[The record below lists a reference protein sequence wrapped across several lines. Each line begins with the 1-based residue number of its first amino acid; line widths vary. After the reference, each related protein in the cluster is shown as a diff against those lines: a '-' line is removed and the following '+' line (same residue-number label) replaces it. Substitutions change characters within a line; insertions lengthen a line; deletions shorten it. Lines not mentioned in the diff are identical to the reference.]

1 MTHLVDANLEP
12 AGLALLQ
19 LLGRPD
25 RNSGM
30 PATGA
35 EFIAP
40 GNRVIHDHTAPPA
53 ISPISVA
60 RVVAD
65 GAAERAGEGI
75 SQLGHSAAENS
86 AIGTGI

>member
-1 MTHLVDANLEP
+1 
-12 AGLALLQ
+12 
-19 LLGRPD
+19 
-25 RNSGM
+25 M

-40 GNRVIHDHTAPPA
+40 GNRFIREQAALPA

-60 RVVAD
+60 RVAD

-75 SQLGHSAAENS
+75 RQLGHSAAAENS
-86 AIGTGI
+86 AYRLLIAIIHIVVNC

>member
-1 MTHLVDANLEP
+1 MTHLVEVNLEP

-19 LLGRPD
+19 LLGRPN
-25 RNSGM
+25 RHSGM

-40 GNRVIHDHTAPPA
+40 GNRVIHNHAAPPA

-65 GAAERAGEGI
+65 DAAERAGKGI
-75 SQLGHSAAENS
+75 GQLGHSAAENS
-86 AIGTGI
+86 A